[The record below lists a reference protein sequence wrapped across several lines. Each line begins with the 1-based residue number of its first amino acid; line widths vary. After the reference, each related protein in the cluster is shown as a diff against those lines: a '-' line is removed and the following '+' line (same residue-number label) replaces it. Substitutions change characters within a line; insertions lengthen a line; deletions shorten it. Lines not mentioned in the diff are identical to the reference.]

1 MVVSLIFQKPLI
13 YTTLYSIMTLL
24 PHLKGEKTLTGK
36 LDDMDKKIMSL
47 LSQDPDVSQGELAK
61 QLKIS
66 QPAVSARI
74 RKLEEKGALAYMV
87 GTDVKK
93 AQLFLANLDVATNH
107 VEQFLKSLDGCPLYL
122 NSFLTSGKNNL
133 TVLLVGENIRSIMS
147 CVDSHLRQ
155 NPLVKDTEL
164 DLIITP
170 VRPFIIPIRSSVEKK
185 KTTPCNADCG
195 SCTLYASD
203 RCLGCPA
210 TVYYKG
216 ELL

>member
-1 MVVSLIFQKPLI
+1 
-13 YTTLYSIMTLL
+13 MTLSA
-24 PHLKGEKTLTGK
+24 HLQGEKTLIGK
-36 LDDMDKKIMSL
+36 LDDIDKKIMSL
-47 LSQDPDVSQGELAK
+47 LSRDPEVSQAELAK
-61 QLKIS
+61 QLKVS

-74 RKLEEKGALAYMV
+74 RKLKEKGALAHII

-107 VEQFLKSLDGCPLYL
+107 VEQFLKSLDECPIYL

-133 TVLLVGENIRSIMS
+133 TVMLVGENIRSIMS

-164 DLIITP
+164 DLIVTP
-170 VRPFIIPIRSSVEKK
+170 VRPFIVPTRPCMDKK
-185 KTTPCNADCG
+185 KITPCGADCG
-195 SCTLYASD
+195 SCTLHASD

>member
-1 MVVSLIFQKPLI
+1 MKVSA
-13 YTTLYSIMTLL
+13 
-24 PHLKGEKTLTGK
+24 HLRGEKTLTGK
-36 LDDMDKKIMSL
+36 LDDKDRKIMSL
-47 LSQDPDVSQGELAK
+47 LSQDPEVSQAELAK
-61 QLKIS
+61 QLQVS

-74 RKLEEKGALAYMV
+74 RKLEEKGALARMV

-107 VEQFLKSLDGCPLYL
+107 VEQFLKSLEGCPIYL

-133 TVLLVGENIRSIMS
+133 AVMLVGENIRSIMS

-155 NPLVKDTEL
+155 NPLVKDMEL

-170 VRPFIIPIRSSVEKK
+170 VRPFVIPIRPSVDKQ
-185 KTTPCNADCG
+185 KTTPCGADCG

-210 TVYYKG
+210 TIHYKG

>member
-1 MVVSLIFQKPLI
+1 MLMFQKQFI
-13 YTTLYSIMTLL
+13 YIHLYFIM
-24 PHLKGEKTLTGK
+24 KCWFICEGKDVTGK
-36 LDDMDKKIMSL
+36 LDDTDRKIMSL
-47 LSQDPDVSQGELAK
+47 LSRDPEVSQVELAK
-61 QLKIS
+61 QLKVS
-66 QPAVSARI
+66 QPAVSSRI
-74 RKLEEKGALAYMV
+74 RRLEEKGTLARIV

-107 VEQFLKSLDGCPLYL
+107 VEQFLKSLEGCPIYL

-133 TVLLVGENIRSIMS
+133 TVMLVGENIRSIMS

-164 DLIITP
+164 DLIVTP
-170 VRPFIIPIRSSVEKK
+170 VRPFVIPIRPSFNKE
-185 KTTPCNADCG
+185 KTTPCGADCA
-195 SCTLYASD
+195 SCTLYAND

-210 TVYYKG
+210 TVHYKG

>member
-1 MVVSLIFQKPLI
+1 MKS
-13 YTTLYSIMTLL
+13 
-24 PHLKGEKTLTGK
+24 LTGK
-36 LDDMDKKIMSL
+36 LDDKDKKIMSL
-47 LSQDPDVSQGELAK
+47 LSQDPKISQAELAK
-61 QLKIS
+61 QLKVS

-74 RKLEEKGALAYMV
+74 RNLEEKGALAYIV

-107 VEQFLKSLDGCPLYL
+107 VEQFLKSLEGCPIYL

-133 TVLLVGENIRSIMS
+133 TVMLVGENIRSIMS

-164 DLIITP
+164 DLIVTP
-170 VRPFIIPIRSSVEKK
+170 VRPFIIPIRPSVEKK
-185 KTTPCNADCG
+185 NTTPCSADC
-195 SCTLYASD
+195 SICTLYAGD

-210 TVYYKG
+210 TVQYKG
-216 ELL
+216 KLL

>member
-1 MVVSLIFQKPLI
+1 
-13 YTTLYSIMTLL
+13 MTLL

-47 LSQDPDVSQGELAK
+47 LSQDPDVSQAELSK

-170 VRPFIIPIRSSVEKK
+170 VRPFIIPIRHSVDKK

>member
-1 MVVSLIFQKPLI
+1 MI
-13 YTTLYSIMTLL
+13 YVGLYFIRSVG
-24 PHLKGEKTLTGK
+24 PPAREKMLTGK
-36 LDDMDKKIMSL
+36 LDDVDRKIMSL
-47 LSQDPDVSQGELAK
+47 LSQNPEVSQVELAK
-61 QLKIS
+61 QLNVS
-66 QPAVSARI
+66 QPAVSSRI
-74 RKLEEKGALAYMV
+74 RKLGEKGALAYIV

-107 VEQFLKSLDGCPLYL
+107 VEQFLNSLEGCPIYL

-133 TVLLVGENIRSIMS
+133 TVMLVGENIRSIMS

-164 DLIITP
+164 DLIVTP
-170 VRPFIIPIRSSVEKK
+170 IRPFVIPIRPSVDKQ
-185 KTTPCNADCG
+185 KTTPCGADCG

-210 TVYYKG
+210 TVHYKG

>member
-1 MVVSLIFQKPLI
+1 
-13 YTTLYSIMTLL
+13 
-24 PHLKGEKTLTGK
+24 LTGK
-36 LDDMDKKIMSL
+36 LDDIDRKIMSL
-47 LSQDPDVSQGELAK
+47 MARDPQVSQVELAK
-61 QLKIS
+61 QLKVS
-66 QPAVSARI
+66 QPAVSSRI
-74 RKLEEKGALAYMV
+74 RKLEEKGALARVV

-107 VEQFLKSLDGCPLYL
+107 VEQFLKSLEGCPIYL

-133 TVLLVGENIRSIMS
+133 TVMLVGENIRSIMS

-164 DLIITP
+164 DLIVTP
-170 VRPFIIPIRSSVEKK
+170 VRPFVIPIRPSVDKE
-185 KTTPCNADCG
+185 KTTPCGADCA

-210 TVYYKG
+210 TVQYKG

>member
-1 MVVSLIFQKPLI
+1 LAS
-13 YTTLYSIMTLL
+13 
-24 PHLKGEKTLTGK
+24 K
-36 LDDMDKKIMSL
+36 LDEKDKKILSL
-47 LSQDPDVSQGELAK
+47 ICQDPGVSQAEISK

-66 QPAVSARI
+66 QPAVSARM
-74 RKLEEKGALAYMV
+74 RKLENKGALAHMV

-93 AQLFLANLDVATNH
+93 AQLFLAKLDVATNH
-107 VEQFLKSLDGCPLYL
+107 VEQFLKSLDECPLYL

-155 NPLVKDTEL
+155 NPLVKDTEF

-170 VRPFIIPIRSSVEKK
+170 VRPFIVPIKPSLEKK
-185 KTTPCNADCG
+185 EMTPCGADCG
-195 SCTLYASD
+195 SCALYGSD
-203 RCLGCPA
+203 RCLGCPS
-210 TVYYKG
+210 TDYYKG

>member
-1 MVVSLIFQKPLI
+1 
-13 YTTLYSIMTLL
+13 
-24 PHLKGEKTLTGK
+24 
-36 LDDMDKKIMSL
+36 MDKKIMSL
-47 LSQDPDVSQGELAK
+47 LSQDPKVSQAELAK

-74 RKLEEKGALAYMV
+74 RKLEEKGALAYIV

-107 VEQFLKSLDGCPLYL
+107 VEQFLKSLEGCPIYL

-133 TVLLVGENIRSIMS
+133 TVMLVGENIRSIMS

-164 DLIITP
+164 DLIVTP
-170 VRPFIIPIRSSVEKK
+170 VRPFIIPIGPCVDKK
-185 KTTPCNADCG
+185 NTTPCGADC
-195 SCTLYASD
+195 SICTLYAGD

-210 TVYYKG
+210 TVHYKG
-216 ELL
+216 KLL